1 MLRDAGRAEWAAAWA
16 FPRPPQGTVTS
27 LCLAAVRSA
36 PHSSTSQGRAPCRPP
51 RRPRA
56 VPPAVACP
64 LPPPAATPCS
74 AARRGVP
81 PAVPR
86 GDPVARPAPGS
97 PMHTFSSSSSAEPLR

>member
-1 MLRDAGRAEWAAAWA
+1 MLRDAGRAEWAAAWT
-16 FPRPPQGTVTS
+16 FPSPPHGTVTS

-51 RRPRA
+51 EA
-56 VPPAVACP
+56 PPCH
-64 LPPPAATPCS
+64 
-74 AARRGVP
+74 AARCGVP

-86 GDPVARPAPGS
+86 GAPVARPAPGS

>member
-16 FPRPPQGTVTS
+16 FPSPPHGTVTS

-51 RRPRA
+51 KRPRA

-64 LPPPAATPCS
+64 PPSPA
-74 AARRGVP
+74 
-81 PAVPR
+81 
-86 GDPVARPAPGS
+86 APGS